1 MAAQG
6 IEAQVCLDIENRQRM
21 GIVKYGTTVAD
32 NPLSLSEWLEHAYQE
47 ALDMAIYLKRAR
59 VEMEQNENLQRNT
72 SDSA

>member
-6 IEAQVCLDIENRQRM
+6 IEALVCQDIENRQRM
-21 GIVKYGTTVAD
+21 GIVKYGTTVAE

-59 VEMEQNENLQRNT
+59 VEMEQNENL
-72 SDSA
+72 S

>member
-32 NPLSLSEWLEHAYQE
+32 NPLSLTEWIEHAYQE
-47 ALDMAIYLKRAR
+47 ALDMAIYLKRIKS
-59 VEMEQNENLQRNT
+59 ELEK
-72 SDSA
+72 